1 MIPSLLPHSL
11 RAGILNLLESSD
23 EPVKLNVVYEVL
35 EHKMPTTMRRLAQ
48 WWELYLNSGSH
59 HFKTATELK
68 HNRVLNLLFSL
79 NFIADGF
86 LISVELII
94 FAVLLQR
101 DFATYI
107 HYFWPFAALN
117 LLHPLLIAAI
127 IFLKNRFG
135 TFKVTYLS
143 NVIYTA
149 YCITLSAYVGEQVGI
164 HLILLVVIP
173 IVFIMYDYGSWKEI
187 TIHSA
192 IMSAGLATSLVIYRV
207 QPPLYPLPQDIA
219 QVAGFLCYFAAIAL
233 LFIYSIFNWKQVH
246 LTERQLADEKQQVEG
261 LLGET
266 IPKLEIAEAKYR
278 HLVDDSADLIFQM
291 HEDGRILSMNKTSRF
306 MLGFN
311 PDEMVGSTLYEF
323 VTDAAEGDPELNR
336 NIVRSRIREFLDS
349 KGIIYFRTTLRR
361 KHLYEPLDV
370 DITLQKTL
378 IQRSI
383 EILGKISRP
392 QEDIAQHFLEK
403 EKGRYII
410 GNNVTHAEVLSQR
423 LTERLARYFPTPV
436 LNTIRICFREIL
448 INAIEH
454 GNLGITFEEKTR
466 AIESGDYMEYLLAK
480 QANPVYADRR
490 VYIDYLINE
499 RVLMFRVTDEGDGF
513 DHRAFLGRAANDE
526 YMTMLEHGRGIIMTK
541 NVLDSLVFNDKG
553 NQVIMSKRIPQ

>member
-1 MIPSLLPHSL
+1 
-11 RAGILNLLESSD
+11 LLETSD
-23 EPVKLNVVYEVL
+23 EPVKLNVVYDVIVCV
-35 EHKMPTTMRRLAQ
+35 MPTTMTRLAA
-48 WWELYLNSGSH
+48 WWDRYLNSGSH
-59 HFKTATELK
+59 HFETATELK

-79 NFIADGF
+79 NFVADAF
-86 LISVELII
+86 LVAAELTI

-101 DFATYI
+101 DFGTYI
-107 HYFWPFAALN
+107 HYFWPFAIINFA
-117 LLHPLLIAAI
+117 HPVLIAVI
-127 IFLKNRFG
+127 IFLKNRLG
-135 TFKVTYLS
+135 TFKITYLS
-143 NVIYTA
+143 TVIYTA
-149 YCITLSAYVGEQVGI
+149 YCVTLSAFLGEQVGI

-187 TIHSA
+187 SVHSI
-192 IMSAGLATSLVIYRV
+192 IMSAGLIASLVIYRV
-207 QPPLYPLPQDIA
+207 QPPLYPLPQDVA
-219 QVAGFLCYFAAIAL
+219 QVAGFLCYFAAIGL

-246 LTERQLADEKQQVEG
+246 LTEKLLADEKLQVEG

-291 HEDGRILSMNKTSRF
+291 DEDGRILSMNKTCRF

-311 PDEMVGSTLYEF
+311 PDEMVGSTLYDF

-336 NIVRSRIREFLDS
+336 NIVRARVREFLDS
-349 KGIIYFRTTLRR
+349 KGIIHFRTTLRK

-370 DITLQKTL
+370 DITLQKNL
-378 IQRSI
+378 IQRTV
-383 EILGKISRP
+383 EILGKVSRP
-392 QEDIAQHFLEK
+392 QEDIAQRFLEK

-454 GNLGITFEEKTR
+454 GNLGITFDEKTR
-466 AIESGDYMEYLLAK
+466 AIESGDYMEYLLAR

-513 DHRAFLGRAANDE
+513 DHRAFVGRAANDE
-526 YMTMLEHGRGIIMTK
+526 YMAMLEHGRGIIMTK
-541 NVLDSLVFNDKG
+541 NVFDSLVFNEKG
-553 NQVIMSKRIPQ
+553 NQVIMSKKIPQ

>member
-1 MIPSLLPHSL
+1 
-11 RAGILNLLESSD
+11 
-23 EPVKLNVVYEVL
+23 
-35 EHKMPTTMRRLAQ
+35 
-48 WWELYLNSGSH
+48 
-59 HFKTATELK
+59 
-68 HNRVLNLLFSL
+68 
-79 NFIADGF
+79 
-86 LISVELII
+86 
-94 FAVLLQR
+94 
-101 DFATYI
+101 
-107 HYFWPFAALN
+107 
-117 LLHPLLIAAI
+117 
-127 IFLKNRFG
+127 
-135 TFKVTYLS
+135 
-143 NVIYTA
+143 
-149 YCITLSAYVGEQVGI
+149 
-164 HLILLVVIP
+164 
-173 IVFIMYDYGSWKEI
+173 
-187 TIHSA
+187 
-192 IMSAGLATSLVIYRV
+192 
-207 QPPLYPLPQDIA
+207 LPQDIA

-246 LTERQLADEKQQVEG
+246 LTEKLLAEEKLQVEA

-291 HEDGRILSMNKTSRF
+291 DEDGMILSMNKTSRF

-311 PDEMVGSTLYEF
+311 PEEMVGRTLYEF

-336 NIVRSRIREFLDS
+336 NIVRSRVREFLDS
-349 KGIIYFRTTLRR
+349 KGIIHFRTTLRK

-370 DITLQKTL
+370 DITLQKNL
-378 IQRSI
+378 IQRRI
-383 EILGKISRP
+383 EILGKVSRP
-392 QEDIAQHFLEK
+392 QEDIAQRFLQK
-403 EKGRYII
+403 EKGRYVI

-454 GNLGITFEEKTR
+454 GNLGITFDEKTR
-466 AIESGDYMEYLLAK
+466 AIESGDYMEYLLAR

-526 YMTMLEHGRGIIMTK
+526 YLAMLEHGRGIIMTK
-541 NVLDSLVFNDKG
+541 NVFDSLVFNDKG
-553 NQVIMSKRIPQ
+553 NQVIMSKKIPQ